1 MKLPSDA
8 KSMQV
13 LQLLRTWTEPATMKL
28 IIQETKPEE
37 SKGGKAR
44 RQPSET
50 VLEGIRTIAGDEINC
65 KRSEQKCFPELVQ
78 WGFKNNDA
86 DAKVAMEAIPL
97 LSELYRNALYF
108 IGTGNTQKM
117 AFTEVKKAFDRIYRD
132 RANVLEL
139 AADYLRPNPILK
151 KLLQQNYDKQVYE
164 RNAVQKE
171 ITDTFVLAKINELKN
186 SNDWR
191 KLMIAVGLAVG
202 SRSIEILR
210 RSMYSPAT
218 NPKYITVVGV
228 AKEHNQDIGNRA
240 LIETKA
246 EWERYVADDYN
257 IKLPNVES
265 KNREELV
272 QRKLVKPV
280 VGMLAMDVLQLVSKI
295 RQIVSEEKNVYLGF
309 DPLGENTK
317 GKQKKSNEEL
327 TNLCN
332 ARLNEAMK
340 EFFVDGY
347 TFHST
352 RAIYAEMAWVAFAP
366 PNMSKTAYFSQ
377 VLGHKEQSLTTAL
390 SYQKFAVRR
399 KIQED
404 DPDLVSKITELQE
417 DLNAFK
423 KSVAKKPGF
432 QDIPITSSVVVL
444 YNLKK
449 DPVELPKVPWTGK
462 ESRAEQLKETVD
474 ILKNKKIL
482 PSYNNLRKLGFGTN
496 LIFRWRDKLD
506 IADIEEM
513 WKAQRE
519 EKKAKEDEELLKLR
533 MEKKEKERIQKRK
546 EKEEEKAK
554 KRAQKL
560 EERQKKIELKE
571 KIKEL
576 ERKAKEKEREW
587 KMYMKE
593 LQKQKERK
601 KGQIVQDN
609 ESASGQIVTE

>member
-1 MKLPSDA
+1 
-8 KSMQV
+8 MQV

-97 LSELYRNALYF
+97 LSELYRN
-108 IGTGNTQKM
+108 
-117 AFTEVKKAFDRIYRD
+117 V
-132 RANVLEL
+132 
-139 AADYLRPNPILK
+139 
-151 KLLQQNYDKQVYE
+151 
-164 RNAVQKE
+164 
-171 ITDTFVLAKINELKN
+171 
-186 SNDWR
+186 
-191 KLMIAVGLAVG
+191 
-202 SRSIEILR
+202 
-210 RSMYSPAT
+210 
-218 NPKYITVVGV
+218 
-228 AKEHNQDIGNRA
+228 
-240 LIETKA
+240 
-246 EWERYVADDYN
+246 
-257 IKLPNVES
+257 
-265 KNREELV
+265 
-272 QRKLVKPV
+272 
-280 VGMLAMDVLQLVSKI
+280 
-295 RQIVSEEKNVYLGF
+295 
-309 DPLGENTK
+309 
-317 GKQKKSNEEL
+317 
-327 TNLCN
+327 
-332 ARLNEAMK
+332 
-340 EFFVDGY
+340 FVDGY